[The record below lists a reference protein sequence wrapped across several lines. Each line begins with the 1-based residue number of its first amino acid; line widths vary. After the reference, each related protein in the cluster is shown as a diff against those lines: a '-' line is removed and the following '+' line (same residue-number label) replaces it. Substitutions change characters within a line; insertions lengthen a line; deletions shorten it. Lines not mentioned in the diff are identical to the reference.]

1 AVFSLCSS
9 PQSHHAPGPH
19 RSSNR
24 PLKTGFQSPDLHS
37 PPGRPSHSLRMDA
50 VESPNATSESGTL
63 SPAHFNH
70 SRKRKHSGSTDR
82 PTREYGLMRDTGKH
96 DTARFVGS
104 GSGIHFI
111 RGVYVRL
118 ARKSALRT
126 SQSTNNISDLV
137 PGEDDQ
143 LQRETSSR
151 DGDEKNLW
159 RSSEL
164 IPEPE
169 GDDFNPTFEQLVD
182 WSRSYFEAWHPT
194 LPFLSAPDV
203 LNLFEEVSAGGV
215 AALGHLERSIV
226 KSILSI
232 SLADSRQK
240 APFSQPVPSSLV
252 FRTVEEAMS
261 ASQFA
266 LYQPASIQA
275 TQAALAIQLFLVSML
290 RLNSASRLG
299 GLIVRMAF
307 HLGLHRC
314 PSRYPFFTKEEAHM
328 RRRVFWCIYC
338 TERFLCQALGLPLD
352 IRDDDVDVCY
362 PGEEKHGTLA
372 DAEDNRLQLLTY
384 LVKHARIRGLIL
396 ELRNKSI
403 HSRDDTAD
411 RSSYVQ
417 AELAKWSN
425 EIHDAVEDE
434 HTQDEATPQ
443 PPISAGHRIFL
454 LLLKYESMISLN
466 RPMMTSDPSSPAYS
480 AGLQNCIFAAKS
492 IFIALKRHHSQ
503 SKIPGDPTSACL
515 LEPLLQPSFT
525 WAVWISA
532 FILIYAGFE
541 RQLPLASAL
550 KHVESGKEILRHIAS
565 RDTSWPEYCLSAV
578 DELTAAVRELS
589 VPNNPL
595 RRHPS
600 TSNLAPNAH
609 LRTDLG
615 QQARPNSSSSRPRG
629 LRSDSTNT
637 HQPTGSSLRARFSPS
652 VAASSGRPDEPGLV
666 APDNTIWS
674 QNQSDGLSGPT
685 DDQSGRWP
693 TQASPTSGPSV
704 NAGWTASTPGAQS
717 GFQATAQQ
725 DSPNFDSQPFSLS
738 LGAATSFPAMGTS
751 ENAPGEGQESMVW
764 YDQLFANSFGAID
777 YPFLAAAQFD
787 PSVDPTWSY
796 LR

>member
-1 AVFSLCSS
+1 
-9 PQSHHAPGPH
+9 
-19 RSSNR
+19 
-24 PLKTGFQSPDLHS
+24 
-37 PPGRPSHSLRMDA
+37 MDA
-50 VESPNATSESGTL
+50 IESPNATSESGTL

-70 SRKRKHSGSTDR
+70 SRKRKYSGSTDR

-126 SQSTNNISDLV
+126 SQSNNINDLV

-151 DGDEKNLW
+151 DGDEQRLW
-159 RSSEL
+159 RIHEL
-164 IPEPE
+164 VPE
-169 GDDFNPTFEQLVD
+169 GNGEDANPSFEQLVD
-182 WSRSYFEAWHPT
+182 WSKSYFEAWHPT
-194 LPFLSAPDV
+194 MPFLSAPDV
-203 LNLFEEVSAGGV
+203 LSLFEEVSAAGI
-215 AALGHLERSIV
+215 AALGYLERSIV
-226 KSILSI
+226 KSIFSI
-232 SLADSRQK
+232 SLADSRQR
-240 APFSQPVPSSLV
+240 APFAEPLPSALV

-328 RRRVFWCIYC
+328 RRRVFWCIYS

-362 PGEEKHGTLA
+362 PGEERHGTPA
-372 DAEDNRLQLLTY
+372 EGEDNRLQLLTY
-384 LVKHARIRGLIL
+384 LAKHARIRGLIL

-411 RSSYVQ
+411 RASYVQ

-434 HTQDEATPQ
+434 HTHEDVGPQ
-443 PPISAGHRIFL
+443 SPISSGHRLFL

-492 IFIALKRHHSQ
+492 IFIALKKHHAQ
-503 SKIPGDPTSACL
+503 NKDPSDAASACL
-515 LEPLLQPSFT
+515 SEPILQPSFT

-532 FILIYAGFE
+532 FILIYAAFE

-550 KHVESGKEILRHIAS
+550 KHVESGKKILRHIAS
-565 RDTSWPEYCLSAV
+565 RDTSWPEYCLSAI

-589 VPNNPL
+589 VPTNPI
-595 RRHPS
+595 RKQ
-600 TSNLAPNAH
+600 TSAHNLAPNSH
-609 LRTDLG
+609 LRTDIG
-615 QQARPNSSSSRPRG
+615 QSARPGSSSSRHRV
-629 LRSDSTNT
+629 LRSDSTSA
-637 HQPTGSSLRARFSPS
+637 QPSSSHPRARFSPS
-652 VAASSGRPDEPGLV
+652 VAASSGRPDDQGIA
-666 APDNTIWS
+666 APDSSTIWP
-674 QNQSDGLSGPT
+674 QNQTDLLSAPE
-685 DDQSGRWP
+685 DQPVRWP
-693 TQASPTSGPSV
+693 AQASPGSGPSV
-704 NAGWTASTPGAQS
+704 NATWTASTPGGQS
-717 GFQATAQQ
+717 VFQATTQQ
-725 DSPNFDSQPFSLS
+725 DSPNFDNQPFPLS
-738 LGAATSFPAMGTS
+738 LAATSIPHMNTS
-751 ENAPGEGQESMVW
+751 ETGPGEGQESMVW

>member
-1 AVFSLCSS
+1 
-9 PQSHHAPGPH
+9 
-19 RSSNR
+19 
-24 PLKTGFQSPDLHS
+24 
-37 PPGRPSHSLRMDA
+37 MEA

-63 SPAHFNH
+63 SPARFNH

-126 SQSTNNISDLV
+126 SQSNNISDLV

-151 DGDEKNLW
+151 DGDEQNLW
-159 RSSEL
+159 RDHEL
-164 IPEPE
+164 IPELE
-169 GDDFNPTFEQLVD
+169 GDDPNPSFEQLVE
-182 WSRSYFEAWHPT
+182 WSKSYFEAWHPT
-194 LPFLSAPDV
+194 LPFLSAPEV
-203 LNLFEEVSAGGV
+203 LSLFEEVGASGIAS
-215 AALGHLERSIV
+215 LGHLERSIV

-232 SLADSRQK
+232 SLADSRQR
-240 APFSQPVPSSLV
+240 APFAQPVPSSLV
-252 FRTVEEAMS
+252 FCTVEDAMS

-275 TQAALAIQLFLVSML
+275 TQTALAIRLFLVSML

-362 PGEEKHGTLA
+362 PGEEKHGTLS
-372 DAEDNRLQLLTY
+372 DGEDNRLQLLNY

-396 ELRNKSI
+396 ELRNKAI

-411 RSSYVQ
+411 RASYVQ

-434 HTQDEATPQ
+434 PTQEENDPL
-443 PPISAGHRIFL
+443 PPISSGHRLFL

-466 RPMMTSDPSSPAYS
+466 RPMMTSDPLSPGYS

-492 IFIALKRHHSQ
+492 IFIALKRYHSQ
-503 SKIPGDPTSACL
+503 NMIPTDPASACL
-515 LEPLLQPSFT
+515 LEPMLQPSFT

-532 FILIYAGFE
+532 FILIYAAFE

-550 KHVESGKEILRHIAS
+550 KHVESGKDILRHIAS
-565 RDTSWPEYCLSAV
+565 RDTSWPEYCLSAI

-589 VPNNPL
+589 VPPNPL
-595 RRHPS
+595 RRHSS
-600 TSNLAPNAH
+600 TGNTAPNSH
-609 LRTDLG
+609 LRSEVG
-615 QQARPNSSSSRPRG
+615 QSARPRASHP
-629 LRSDSTNT
+629 
-637 HQPTGSSLRARFSPS
+637 RARFSPC
-652 VAASSGRPDEPGLV
+652 VAASTGRLDDQGLV
-666 APDNTIWS
+666 GPDSTI
-674 QNQSDGLSGPT
+674 
-685 DDQSGRWP
+685 WP
-693 TQASPTSGPSV
+693 TQNHSDGMTGPDDPSARWATQTSPTSGPSV
-704 NAGWTASTPGAQS
+704 NAGWTASTPGGQS

-725 DSPNFDSQPFSLS
+725 DSPSFDAQQFSIS
-738 LGAATSFPAMGTS
+738 LAATSFPSTSISATGT
-751 ENAPGEGQESMVW
+751 APGEGQESMVW

>member
-1 AVFSLCSS
+1 
-9 PQSHHAPGPH
+9 
-19 RSSNR
+19 
-24 PLKTGFQSPDLHS
+24 
-37 PPGRPSHSLRMDA
+37 MEA

-63 SPAHFNH
+63 SPARFNH

-126 SQSTNNISDLV
+126 SQSNNISDLV

-151 DGDEKNLW
+151 DGDEQNLW
-159 RSSEL
+159 RDHEL
-164 IPEPE
+164 VPDLE
-169 GDDFNPTFEQLVD
+169 GNGPSPSFEQLVE
-182 WSRSYFEAWHPT
+182 WSKSYFEAWHPT

-203 LNLFEEVSAGGV
+203 LSLFEEVGASGV
-215 AALGHLERSIV
+215 ASLGHLEQSIV

-232 SLADSRQK
+232 SLADSRQR
-240 APFSQPVPSSLV
+240 APFAQPVPSSLV
-252 FRTVEEAMS
+252 FRTVEDAMS

-275 TQAALAIQLFLVSML
+275 TQTALAIQLFLVSML

-362 PGEEKHGTLA
+362 PGEEKHGTLS
-372 DAEDNRLQLLTY
+372 DGEDNRLQLLTY
-384 LVKHARIRGLIL
+384 LIKHARIRGLIL

-411 RSSYVQ
+411 RASYVQ

-434 HTQDEATPQ
+434 PTQEENAPL
-443 PPISAGHRIFL
+443 PPISSGHRLFL
-454 LLLKYESMISLN
+454 LL
-466 RPMMTSDPSSPAYS
+466 
-480 AGLQNCIFAAKS
+480 
-492 IFIALKRHHSQ
+492 
-503 SKIPGDPTSACL
+503 
-515 LEPLLQPSFT
+515 
-525 WAVWISA
+525 
-532 FILIYAGFE
+532 
-541 RQLPLASAL
+541 L
-550 KHVESGKEILRHIAS
+550 KHVESGKDILRHIAS
-565 RDTSWPEYCLSAV
+565 RDTSWPEYCLSAI

-589 VPNNPL
+589 APPNPL

-600 TSNLAPNAH
+600 TGNTALNNH
-609 LRTDLG
+609 LRPDIG
-615 QQARPNSSSSRPRG
+615 QPARPRASHS
-629 LRSDSTNT
+629 
-637 HQPTGSSLRARFSPS
+637 RARFSPS
-652 VAASSGRPDEPGLV
+652 VAASTGRPDDQGLV
-666 APDNTIWS
+666 GSDSTIWPP
-674 QNQSDGLSGPT
+674 QNQSDGIPGP
-685 DDQSGRWP
+685 DDPSARWP
-693 TQASPTSGPSV
+693 TQTPPTSGPSV
-704 NAGWTASTPGAQS
+704 NAGWTASTPGGQS
-717 GFQATAQQ
+717 GFHAAAQQ
-725 DSPNFDSQPFSLS
+725 DSPSFDAQPFSIS
-738 LGAATSFPAMGTS
+738 LAAASFPSTS
-751 ENAPGEGQESMVW
+751 INATETAPGEGQESMVW

>member
-1 AVFSLCSS
+1 
-9 PQSHHAPGPH
+9 
-19 RSSNR
+19 
-24 PLKTGFQSPDLHS
+24 
-37 PPGRPSHSLRMDA
+37 MEA

-63 SPAHFNH
+63 SPAHFNQ
-70 SRKRKHSGSTDR
+70 SRKRKLSGSTDR

-126 SQSTNNISDLV
+126 TTTSSNSQSSNINDLV

-151 DGDEKNLW
+151 DGDEQNLW
-159 RSSEL
+159 HDHEL
-164 IPEPE
+164 IPDTERQ
-169 GDDFNPTFEQLVD
+169 DVNPSFEQLVE

-203 LNLFEEVSAGGV
+203 LGLFEEVSAAGV
-215 AALGHLERSIV
+215 ASLGHLERSIV

-232 SLADSRQK
+232 SLADSRQR
-240 APFSQPVPSSLV
+240 AAFAQPLPASLV

-266 LYQPASIQA
+266 LYQPASVQA

-362 PGEEKHGTLA
+362 PGEERHGGLPGGGA
-372 DAEDNRLQLLTY
+372 GAGGEEDNRLQLLTY
-384 LVKHARIRGLIL
+384 LAKHARIRGLIL

-411 RSSYVQ
+411 RASYVQ

-434 HTQDEATPQ
+434 QVQEENAPQ
-443 PPISAGHRIFL
+443 PPISPGHRVFL

-492 IFIALKRHHSQ
+492 IFISLKRYHSQ
-503 SKIPGDPTSACL
+503 NRIPAEPTSARL
-515 LEPLLQPSFT
+515 LEPMLQPAFT

-532 FILIYAGFE
+532 FILIYAAFE

-565 RDTSWPEYCLSAV
+565 RDTSWPEYCLSAI

-589 VPNNPL
+589 APPGSL
-595 RRHPS
+595 RRQPS
-600 TSNLAPNAH
+600 TSNPAAPPNH
-609 LRTDLG
+609 LRPDMG
-615 QQARPNSSSSRPRG
+615 QPARPSSSSNRPKPSHPR
-629 LRSDSTNT
+629 T
-637 HQPTGSSLRARFSPS
+637 RFSPS
-652 VAASSGRPDEPGLV
+652 VAASTGRPDDQGLG
-666 APDNTIWS
+666 APPDGTTMWPPP
-674 QNQSDGLSGPT
+674 QNQADGFSGP
-685 DDQSGRWP
+685 DDQSSGRWP
-693 TQASPTSGPSV
+693 TQASPASGTSAPA
-704 NAGWTASTPGAQS
+704 AGWTAGTPGAQP
-717 GFQATAQQ
+717 GFQAAAQQ
-725 DSPNFDSQPFSLS
+725 DSPGFDAAQPFSIS
-738 LGAATSFPAMGTS
+738 LAATSFPSTGVNAT
-751 ENAPGEGQESMVW
+751 EAAPGEGQESMVW

>member
-1 AVFSLCSS
+1 
-9 PQSHHAPGPH
+9 
-19 RSSNR
+19 
-24 PLKTGFQSPDLHS
+24 
-37 PPGRPSHSLRMDA
+37 MDA

-126 SQSTNNISDLV
+126 SSSSQANNINDLV

-143 LQRETSSR
+143 LQRESSSR
-151 DGDEKNLW
+151 DGDDLSLW
-159 RSSEL
+159 RPHELASEN
-164 IPEPE
+164 E
-169 GDDFNPTFEQLVD
+169 GDDANPSFEQLVE
-182 WSRSYFEAWHPT
+182 WSKSYFEAWHPT

-203 LNLFEEVSAGGV
+203 LGLFEE
-215 AALGHLERSIV
+215 
-226 KSILSI
+226 
-232 SLADSRQK
+232 
-240 APFSQPVPSSLV
+240 
-252 FRTVEEAMS
+252 
-261 ASQFA
+261 
-266 LYQPASIQA
+266 A

-338 TERFLCQALGLPLD
+338 NERFLCQALGLPLD

-362 PGEEKHGTLA
+362 PGEERHGTPL
-372 DAEDNRLQLLTY
+372 DGEDNRLQLLTY

-403 HSRDDTAD
+403 HTRDDTAD
-411 RSSYVQ
+411 RASYVQ

-434 HTQDEATPQ
+434 PHPGEAPDENTPQ
-443 PPISAGHRIFL
+443 PPISSSHRVFL

-492 IFIALKRHHSQ
+492 IFIALKRYLTQHKMSD
-503 SKIPGDPTSACL
+503 DPTSACL
-515 LEPLLQPSFT
+515 SEPMLQPSFT

-532 FILIYAGFE
+532 FILIYAAFE
-541 RQLPLASAL
+541 RQLPLSSAL
-550 KHVESGKEILRHIAS
+550 KHVESGKDILRHIAS
-565 RDTSWPEYCLSAV
+565 RDTSWPEYCLSAI

-589 VPNNPL
+589 APHNPL
-595 RRHPS
+595 RRQTSGQQHHPPNHQPRS
-600 TSNLAPNAH
+600 SEPTHTTRPGSSPSRSRHPRSQSVSGQPGTSNL
-609 LRTDLG
+609 RT
-615 QQARPNSSSSRPRG
+615 
-629 LRSDSTNT
+629 
-637 HQPTGSSLRARFSPS
+637 RFSPS
-652 VAASSGRPDEPGLV
+652 VAASSGRPD
-666 APDNTIWS
+666 DTIPAAADTMSWT
-674 QNQSDGLSGPT
+674 QTQSDGLE
-685 DDQSGRWP
+685 DASGRWP
-693 TQASPTSGPSV
+693 TQASPASGPPLAAWS
-704 NAGWTASTPGAQS
+704 ASPGAQS
-717 GFQATAQQ
+717 FQATAPQ
-725 DSPNFDSQPFSLS
+725 DSPNFDSQPFSLA
-738 LGAATSFPAMGTS
+738 LAATSFPAVNNAETG
-751 ENAPGEGQESMVW
+751 APGEGQESMKL
-764 YDQLFANSFGAID
+764 QG
-777 YPFLAAAQFD
+777 
-787 PSVDPTWSY
+787 
-796 LR
+796 

>member
-1 AVFSLCSS
+1 
-9 PQSHHAPGPH
+9 
-19 RSSNR
+19 
-24 PLKTGFQSPDLHS
+24 
-37 PPGRPSHSLRMDA
+37 MDA

-63 SPAHFNH
+63 SPAHFGH

-118 ARKSALRT
+118 ARKSALR
-126 SQSTNNISDLV
+126 SQSSTNINDLV

-151 DGDEKNLW
+151 DGDDLSLW
-159 RSSEL
+159 KPHEL
-164 IPEPE
+164 APE
-169 GDDFNPTFEQLVD
+169 GDGSGDDVHPSFEQLVE
-182 WSRSYFEAWHPT
+182 WSKSYFEAWHPT

-203 LNLFEEVSAGGV
+203 LTLFEQVSAAGI
-215 AALGHLERSIV
+215 ATLRHLERSIV
-226 KSILSI
+226 QSILSI
-232 SLADSRQK
+232 SLADSRQR
-240 APFSQPVPSSLV
+240 APFTHPVPASLV

-266 LYQPASIQA
+266 LYQPASVQA
-275 TQAALAIQLFLVSML
+275 TQAALAIQLFLTSML

-314 PSRYPFFTKEEAHM
+314 PSRYPFFTKDEAHM
-328 RRRVFWCIYC
+328 RRRVFWCIYS

-362 PGEEKHGTLA
+362 PGEERHGTA
-372 DAEDNRLQLLTY
+372 IDGDDGRLQLLTY

-403 HSRDDTAD
+403 TARDDTAD
-411 RSSYVQ
+411 RASYVQ

-434 HTQDEATPQ
+434 HPTADGDDAAPQ

-492 IFIALKRHHSQ
+492 IFMALRRFITQ
-503 SKIPGDPTSACL
+503 NKIPSDASSARL
-515 LEPLLQPSFT
+515 RDALLQPSFT

-532 FILIYAGFE
+532 FILIYAAFE
-541 RQLPLASAL
+541 RQLPLSSAL
-550 KHVESGKEILRHIAS
+550 RHVESGKDVLRHIAS

-589 VPNNPL
+589 GPHNPL
-595 RRHPS
+595 LRRRTSAPVPTSSVQPRSGDHGSLPRSGSSPNRSRNMPS
-600 TSNLAPNAH
+600 DSASTH
-609 LRTDLG
+609 LRT
-615 QQARPNSSSSRPRG
+615 
-629 LRSDSTNT
+629 T
-637 HQPTGSSLRARFSPS
+637 FSPS
-652 VAASSGRPDEPGLV
+652 VAASSGRPDEHVHPPADG
-666 APDNTIWS
+666 APWTHNHRCENFPPPEE
-674 QNQSDGLSGPT
+674 QA
-685 DDQSGRWP
+685 GRWP
-693 TQASPTSGPSV
+693 AQASPTP
-704 NAGWTASTPGAQS
+704 A
-717 GFQATAQQ
+717 
-725 DSPNFDSQPFSLS
+725 S
-738 LGAATSFPAMGTS
+738 LGAAWSAGTPGPQPGFQAAAQNNSPNFENPPFPVAMGQTPFAGVGGA
-751 ENAPGEGQESMVW
+751 EGATGVPGEGQESMVW

>member
-1 AVFSLCSS
+1 
-9 PQSHHAPGPH
+9 
-19 RSSNR
+19 
-24 PLKTGFQSPDLHS
+24 
-37 PPGRPSHSLRMDA
+37 MDA
-50 VESPNATSESGTL
+50 IDSPNATSESGTL

-104 GSGIHFI
+104 GSGIHFV

-126 SQSTNNISDLV
+126 NTQASAGTNINDLV

-143 LQRETSSR
+143 LQRDTSSR
-151 DGDEKNLW
+151 DGDDLSLW
-159 RSSEL
+159 KVHEL
-164 IPEPE
+164 APDDDLEHDGDGE
-169 GDDFNPTFEQLVD
+169 GGRPSFEQLVD

-194 LPFLSAPDV
+194 MPFLNAPDV
-203 LNLFEEVSAGGV
+203 LGLFEEVGASGIAS
-215 AALGHLERSIV
+215 LGHLERSIV
-226 KSILSI
+226 KAILSI
-232 SLADSRQK
+232 SLADSRQR
-240 APFSQPVPSSLV
+240 ASFDCPIPGALV

-266 LYQPASIQA
+266 LCQPASVQA

-314 PSRYPFFTKEEAHM
+314 PSRYPFFTPEEARM
-328 RRRVFWCIYC
+328 RRRVFWCVYC

-362 PGEEKHGTLA
+362 PGDERHGAPA
-372 DAEDNRLQLLTY
+372 DADDSRLQLLTY
-384 LVKHARIRGLIL
+384 LAKHARIRGLVL

-403 HSRDDTAD
+403 HARDDTAD
-411 RSSYVQ
+411 RASYVQ

-425 EIHDAVEDE
+425 EIHDAVEDDP
-434 HTQDEATPQ
+434 HASPHVPDDDAGLPQ
-443 PPISAGHRIFL
+443 PPPISSGHRAFL

-466 RPMMTSDPSSPAYS
+466 RPMMTSNPSSPAYS

-492 IFIALKRHHSQ
+492 IFIALKRHLAQ
-503 SKIPGDPTSACL
+503 NKIPGDPASPRL
-515 LEPLLQPSFT
+515 LEPMLQPSFT

-532 FILIYAGFE
+532 FILTYAAFE
-541 RQLPLASAL
+541 RQLPLSSAL
-550 KHVESGKEILRHIAS
+550 KHVESGKDILRHIAS

-589 VPNNPL
+589 TPQNPT
-595 RRHPS
+595 RQQ
-600 TSNLAPNAH
+600 TSAPNVHPRSSGAGPSNRPENSPNRTTH
-609 LRTDLG
+609 LRSG
-615 QQARPNSSSSRPRG
+615 SAAAPSS
-629 LRSDSTNT
+629 N
-637 HQPTGSSLRARFSPS
+637 LRARFSPS
-652 VAASSGRPDEPGLV
+652 VAASSGRPDDQVPATADGMSWTQTQSESVPP
-666 APDNTIWS
+666 PDDAARWASQVSPASGTALNNAAWS
-674 QNQSDGLSGPT
+674 
-685 DDQSGRWP
+685 
-693 TQASPTSGPSV
+693 
-704 NAGWTASTPGAQS
+704 AGTPGGAQP
-717 GFQATAQQ
+717 GFQPIAQQQQ
-725 DSPNFDSQPFSLS
+725 DSPGFEAQQPFSLG
-738 LGAATSFPAMGTS
+738 LGATSFPSAASGAET
-751 ENAPGEGQESMVW
+751 APGEGQESMVW

-787 PSVDPTWSY
+787 PSVDPTWAY

>member
-1 AVFSLCSS
+1 
-9 PQSHHAPGPH
+9 
-19 RSSNR
+19 
-24 PLKTGFQSPDLHS
+24 
-37 PPGRPSHSLRMDA
+37 MDA

-126 SQSTNNISDLV
+126 SQSTNNINDLV

-151 DGDEKNLW
+151 DGDDLSLW
-159 RSSEL
+159 RIHEL
-164 IPEPE
+164 APEVD
-169 GDDFNPTFEQLVD
+169 GDNVNTSFEQLVE
-182 WSRSYFEAWHPT
+182 WSKSYFEAWHPT

-203 LNLFEEVSAGGV
+203 LVLFEEVSASGISS
-215 AALGHLERSIV
+215 LGNLERSIV

-232 SLADSRQK
+232 SLADSRQR
-240 APFSQPVPSSLV
+240 APFGQPIHGSLV

-266 LYQPASIQA
+266 LYQPASVQA

-299 GLIVRMAF
+299 GLVVRMAF

-328 RRRVFWCIYC
+328 RRRVFWCIYS

-362 PGEEKHGTLA
+362 PGEERHGA
-372 DAEDNRLQLLTY
+372 PVDGEDNRLQLLTY

-411 RSSYVQ
+411 RASYVQ

-434 HTQDEATPQ
+434 PHMADAPDDNTPQ
-443 PPISAGHRIFL
+443 TPISSGHRTFL

-492 IFIALKRHHSQ
+492 IFIVLKRYLVQH
-503 SKIPGDPTSACL
+503 KMTNDPANVCL
-515 LEPLLQPSFT
+515 SEPLLQPSFT

-532 FILIYAGFE
+532 FILIYAAFE
-541 RQLPLASAL
+541 RQLPLSSAL
-550 KHVESGKEILRHIAS
+550 KHVESGKLILRHIAA
-565 RDTSWPEYCLSAV
+565 RDTSWPEYCLSAI

-589 VPNNPL
+589 TPHNPL
-595 RRHPS
+595 RRQAGGHHHSANTQPR
-600 TSNLAPNAH
+600 SNDTMQSH
-609 LRTDLG
+609 
-615 QQARPNSSSSRPRG
+615 RPGSSSSRSRG
-629 LRSDSTNT
+629 LRSQSISVPPNASHPRT
-637 HQPTGSSLRARFSPS
+637 RFSPS
-652 VAASSGRPDEPGLV
+652 IATSSGRPDDQIPAATEGMPW
-666 APDNTIWS
+666 P
-674 QNQSDGLSGPT
+674 QNQSDGLSIP
-685 DDQSGRWP
+685 DDHSTNRWP
-693 TQASPTSGPSV
+693 AQASPPSGTSL
-704 NAGWTASTPGAQS
+704 NATWSATTPGAQS
-717 GFQATAQQ
+717 TFPGTIQQ
-725 DSPNFDSQPFSLS
+725 DSPTLDNPSFSLN
-738 LGAATSFPAMGTS
+738 LGATPFPSVNNAET
-751 ENAPGEGQESMVW
+751 APGEGQESMVW

>member
-1 AVFSLCSS
+1 
-9 PQSHHAPGPH
+9 
-19 RSSNR
+19 
-24 PLKTGFQSPDLHS
+24 
-37 PPGRPSHSLRMDA
+37 MDA
-50 VESPNATSESGTL
+50 VESPNATPESGTL
-63 SPAHFNH
+63 SPAHFSH

-82 PTREYGLMRDTGKH
+82 PTREYGLMRDTGRH

-126 SQSTNNISDLV
+126 SQSSGINDLV

-143 LQRETSSR
+143 LRTETSSR
-151 DGDEKNLW
+151 DGDEQNLW
-159 RSSEL
+159 RGHEL
-164 IPEPE
+164 LQDADGAGADPP
-169 GDDFNPTFEQLVD
+169 PFEQLVE
-182 WSRSYFEAWHPT
+182 WSKSYFEAWHPT

-203 LNLFEEVSAGGV
+203 LGLFEKVSDAGV
-215 AALGHLERSIV
+215 ASLGHLERSIV

-232 SLADSRQK
+232 SLADSRQR
-240 APFSQPVPSSLV
+240 APFARPVPSSLV

-275 TQAALAIQLFLVSML
+275 TQTALAIQLFLVSML

-299 GLIVRMAF
+299 GLIVRMLY

-362 PGEEKHGTLA
+362 PAEERHGAAPLPDGE
-372 DAEDNRLQLLTY
+372 DDRLQLLTY
-384 LVKHARIRGLIL
+384 LAKHARIRGLIL

-411 RSSYVQ
+411 RASHVQ

-434 HTQDEATPQ
+434 HTYEESAPTT
-443 PPISAGHRIFL
+443 PPISPAHRLFL
-454 LLLKYESMISLN
+454 LVLKYESMISLN

-492 IFIALKRHHSQ
+492 IFIALKRHQ
-503 SKIPGDPTSACL
+503 SRNEIPTDPASACL
-515 LEPLLQPSFT
+515 LEPMLQPSFT

-532 FILIYAGFE
+532 FILIYAAFE

-550 KHVESGKEILRHIAS
+550 KY
-565 RDTSWPEYCLSAV
+565 TSPFPPPPFFPPQQW
-578 DELTAAVRELS
+578 VRQ
-589 VPNNPL
+589 
-595 RRHPS
+595 
-600 TSNLAPNAH
+600 
-609 LRTDLG
+609 G
-615 QQARPNSSSSRPRG
+615 
-629 LRSDSTNT
+629 
-637 HQPTGSSLRARFSPS
+637 
-652 VAASSGRPDEPGLV
+652 
-666 APDNTIWS
+666 
-674 QNQSDGLSGPT
+674 
-685 DDQSGRWP
+685 
-693 TQASPTSGPSV
+693 
-704 NAGWTASTPGAQS
+704 
-717 GFQATAQQ
+717 
-725 DSPNFDSQPFSLS
+725 
-738 LGAATSFPAMGTS
+738 
-751 ENAPGEGQESMVW
+751 
-764 YDQLFANSFGAID
+764 
-777 YPFLAAAQFD
+777 
-787 PSVDPTWSY
+787 
-796 LR
+796 

>member
-1 AVFSLCSS
+1 
-9 PQSHHAPGPH
+9 
-19 RSSNR
+19 
-24 PLKTGFQSPDLHS
+24 
-37 PPGRPSHSLRMDA
+37 MDA

-126 SQSTNNISDLV
+126 SSSSQANNINDLV

-143 LQRETSSR
+143 LQRESSSR
-151 DGDEKNLW
+151 DGDDLSLW
-159 RSSEL
+159 RPHEL
-164 IPEPE
+164 APE
-169 GDDFNPTFEQLVD
+169 GEGNDANPSFEQLVE
-182 WSRSYFEAWHPT
+182 WSKSYFEAWHPT

-203 LNLFEEVSAGGV
+203 LGLFEEVSANGI

-232 SLADSRQK
+232 SLADSRQR
-240 APFSQPVPSSLV
+240 APFARPVPSSLV

-266 LYQPASIQA
+266 LYKPASIQA

-338 TERFLCQALGLPLD
+338 NERFLCQALGLPLD

-362 PGEEKHGTLA
+362 PGEERHGTPL
-372 DAEDNRLQLLTY
+372 DGEDNRLQLLTY

-403 HSRDDTAD
+403 HTRDDTAD
-411 RSSYVQ
+411 RASYVQ

-434 HTQDEATPQ
+434 PHPGESADENTPQ
-443 PPISAGHRIFL
+443 PPISSSHRVFL

-492 IFIALKRHHSQ
+492 IFIALKRYLTQHKMSD
-503 SKIPGDPTSACL
+503 DPTSACL
-515 LEPLLQPSFT
+515 SEPMLQPSFT

-532 FILIYAGFE
+532 FILIYAAFE
-541 RQLPLASAL
+541 RQLPLSSAL
-550 KHVESGKEILRHIAS
+550 KHVESGKDILRHIAS
-565 RDTSWPEYCLSAV
+565 RDTSWPEYCLSAI
-578 DELTAAVRELS
+578 DELTAAS
-589 VPNNPL
+589 VSGQPG
-595 RRHPS
+595 
-600 TSNLAPNAH
+600 TSNL
-609 LRTDLG
+609 RT
-615 QQARPNSSSSRPRG
+615 
-629 LRSDSTNT
+629 
-637 HQPTGSSLRARFSPS
+637 RFSPS
-652 VAASSGRPDEPGLV
+652 VAASSGRPD
-666 APDNTIWS
+666 DTIPAAADTMTWT
-674 QNQSDGLSGPT
+674 QTQSDGLE
-685 DDQSGRWP
+685 DASGRWP
-693 TQASPTSGPSV
+693 TQASPASGPPLAAWS
-704 NAGWTASTPGAQS
+704 ASPGAQS
-717 GFQATAQQ
+717 FQATAPQ
-725 DSPNFDSQPFSLS
+725 DSPNFDSQPFSLA
-738 LGAATSFPAMGTS
+738 LAATSFPAVNNAETG
-751 ENAPGEGQESMVW
+751 APGEGQESMVW

>member
-1 AVFSLCSS
+1 
-9 PQSHHAPGPH
+9 
-19 RSSNR
+19 
-24 PLKTGFQSPDLHS
+24 
-37 PPGRPSHSLRMDA
+37 MDA

-126 SQSTNNISDLV
+126 SQSENNINDLV

-151 DGDEKNLW
+151 DGDEQNLW
-159 RSSEL
+159 RSDELTPESEA
-164 IPEPE
+164 
-169 GDDFNPTFEQLVD
+169 DDAKPSFEQLVD

-203 LNLFEEVSAGGV
+203 LALFEEVSSVGI
-215 AALGHLERSIV
+215 AALGRLERSIV

-232 SLADSRQK
+232 SLADSRQR
-240 APFSQPVPSSLV
+240 APFPHPIPSSLV

-352 IRDDDVDVCY
+352 IRDDDVDVCN
-362 PGEEKHGTLA
+362 PGEERHGTLA
-372 DAEDNRLQLLTY
+372 DGEDNRLLLLTY

-403 HSRDDTAD
+403 TSRDDTAD
-411 RSSYVQ
+411 RASYVQ

-434 HTQDEATPQ
+434 HAHDENSSQ
-443 PPISAGHRIFL
+443 PPMSSGHRLFL

-466 RPMMTSDPSSPAYS
+466 RPMMTSDPSGPAYS

-492 IFIALKRHHSQ
+492 IFIALKRHQ
-503 SKIPGDPTSACL
+503 NQNKIPNDTASARL
-515 LEPLLQPSFT
+515 LEPMLQPAFI

-532 FILIYAGFE
+532 FILIYAAFE
-541 RQLPLASAL
+541 RQLPLTSAL
-550 KHVESGKEILRHIAS
+550 KHVESGKDILQHIAS
-565 RDTSWPEYCLSAV
+565 RDTSWPEYCLSAI

-589 VPNNPL
+589 TPNNQP
-595 RRHPS
+595 RRQPS
-600 TSNLAPNAH
+600 NHNP
-609 LRTDLG
+609 
-615 QQARPNSSSSRPRG
+615 SSSSQRLRPE
-629 LRSDSTNT
+629 NA
-637 HQPTGSSLRARFSPS
+637 PSLRPTSSPSRNRPSRSGSTSIHPSATQPRTRFSPS
-652 VAASSGRPDEPGLV
+652 VAASTGRPDEQGPIPPAGSM
-666 APDNTIWS
+666 WQ
-674 QNQSDGLSGPT
+674 QNPSDGISGYEE
-685 DDQSGRWP
+685 QAARWP
-693 TQASPTSGPSV
+693 TQASPASGPSV
-704 NAGWTASTPGAQS
+704 NAPWTPGGQS
-717 GFQATAQQ
+717 GFPQTDQQ
-725 DSPNFDSQPFSLS
+725 DSPNFDHQPFSLA
-738 LGAATSFPAMGTS
+738 LAATSFPSVGTS
-751 ENAPGEGQESMVW
+751 DNAPGEGQESMVW

>member
-1 AVFSLCSS
+1 
-9 PQSHHAPGPH
+9 
-19 RSSNR
+19 
-24 PLKTGFQSPDLHS
+24 
-37 PPGRPSHSLRMDA
+37 MDA

-126 SQSTNNISDLV
+126 SSSSQANNINDLV

-143 LQRETSSR
+143 LQRESSSR
-151 DGDEKNLW
+151 DGDDLSLW
-159 RSSEL
+159 RPHEL
-164 IPEPE
+164 APEGE
-169 GDDFNPTFEQLVD
+169 GDDANPSFEQLVE
-182 WSRSYFEAWHPT
+182 WSKSYFEAWHPT

-203 LNLFEEVSAGGV
+203 LGLFEEVSANGI
-215 AALGHLERSIV
+215 AALGHLERSTV

-232 SLADSRQK
+232 SLADSRQR
-240 APFSQPVPSSLV
+240 APFARPVPSSLV

-338 TERFLCQALGLPLD
+338 NERFLCQALGLPLD

-362 PGEEKHGTLA
+362 PGEERHGTPL
-372 DAEDNRLQLLTY
+372 DGEDNRLQLLTY

-403 HSRDDTAD
+403 HTRDDTAD
-411 RSSYVQ
+411 RASYVQ

-434 HTQDEATPQ
+434 PHPGEAPDENTPQ
-443 PPISAGHRIFL
+443 PPISSSHRVFL

-492 IFIALKRHHSQ
+492 IFIALKRYLTQHKMSD
-503 SKIPGDPTSACL
+503 DPTSACL
-515 LEPLLQPSFT
+515 SEPMLQPSFT

-532 FILIYAGFE
+532 FILIYAAFE
-541 RQLPLASAL
+541 RQLPLSSAL
-550 KHVESGKEILRHIAS
+550 KHVESGKDILRHIAS
-565 RDTSWPEYCLSAV
+565 RDTSWPEYCLSAI

-589 VPNNPL
+589 APHNPL
-595 RRHPS
+595 RRQTSGQQHHPPNHQPRS
-600 TSNLAPNAH
+600 SEPTHATRPGSSPSRSRHPRSQSVSGQPGTSNL
-609 LRTDLG
+609 RT
-615 QQARPNSSSSRPRG
+615 
-629 LRSDSTNT
+629 
-637 HQPTGSSLRARFSPS
+637 RFSPS
-652 VAASSGRPDEPGLV
+652 VAASSGRPD
-666 APDNTIWS
+666 DTIPAAADTMSWT
-674 QNQSDGLSGPT
+674 QTQSDGLE
-685 DDQSGRWP
+685 DASGRWP
-693 TQASPTSGPSV
+693 TQASPASGPPLAAWS
-704 NAGWTASTPGAQS
+704 ASPGAQS
-717 GFQATAQQ
+717 FQATAPQ
-725 DSPNFDSQPFSLS
+725 DSPNFDSQPFSLA
-738 LGAATSFPAMGTS
+738 LAATSFPAVNNAETG
-751 ENAPGEGQESMVW
+751 APGEGQESMVW

>member
-1 AVFSLCSS
+1 
-9 PQSHHAPGPH
+9 
-19 RSSNR
+19 
-24 PLKTGFQSPDLHS
+24 
-37 PPGRPSHSLRMDA
+37 MDA

-126 SQSTNNISDLV
+126 SQSNNINDLV

-151 DGDEKNLW
+151 DGDDLSLW
-159 RSSEL
+159 RPHEL
-164 IPEPE
+164 APETE
-169 GDDFNPTFEQLVD
+169 GDNGNPSFEQLVE
-182 WSRSYFEAWHPT
+182 WSKSYFEAWHPT

-203 LNLFEEVSAGGV
+203 LGFFEEVSSTGIT
-215 AALGHLERSIV
+215 ALGRLERSIV

-240 APFSQPVPSSLV
+240 APFSQPVPDSLV

-328 RRRVFWCIYC
+328 RRRVFWCIYS

-362 PGEEKHGTLA
+362 PGEEKHGPSSDA
-372 DAEDNRLQLLTY
+372 DDNRLQLLTY

-403 HSRDDTAD
+403 HVRDDTAET
-411 RSSYVQ
+411 SSYVQ

-434 HTQDEATPQ
+434 PSMVDAPEENTTQP

-466 RPMMTSDPSSPAYS
+466 RPMMTSDPASPAYS

-492 IFIALKRHHSQ
+492 IFIALKRYLNQHKMS
-503 SKIPGDPTSACL
+503 GDPTSACL
-515 LEPLLQPSFT
+515 SEPMLQPSFT

-532 FILIYAGFE
+532 FILIYAAFE
-541 RQLPLASAL
+541 RQLPLSSAL
-550 KHVESGKEILRHIAS
+550 KHVESGKDILRHIAS
-565 RDTSWPEYCLSAV
+565 RDTSWPEYCLSAI

-589 VPNNPL
+589 VPPNLL
-595 RRHPS
+595 RRQPS
-600 TSNLAPNAH
+600 SQQHST
-609 LRTDLG
+609 LRQT
-615 QQARPNSSSSRPRG
+615 RPNDVANGNRPGSSPNRSRV
-629 LRSDSTNT
+629 LRSNAQAGTS
-637 HQPTGSSLRARFSPS
+637 QPRTRFSPS
-652 VAASSGRPDEPGLV
+652 VAASTGRYDEQV
-666 APDNTIWS
+666 SAAADNVPWT
-674 QNQSDGLSGPT
+674 QPASDGLSATEDPMN
-685 DDQSGRWP
+685 RWP
-693 TQASPTSGPSV
+693 TNTSPASGPSM
-704 NAGWTASTPGAQS
+704 NATWSTSTPDAQS
-717 GFQATAQQ
+717 FQATATQ
-725 DSPNFDSQPFSLS
+725 DSPSFDNQHFCIPL
-738 LGAATSFPAMGTS
+738 AAASFPSANNS
-751 ENAPGEGQESMVW
+751 ETAPGEGQESMVW

-787 PSVDPTWSY
+787 PSVDPTWAY

>member
-1 AVFSLCSS
+1 
-9 PQSHHAPGPH
+9 
-19 RSSNR
+19 
-24 PLKTGFQSPDLHS
+24 
-37 PPGRPSHSLRMDA
+37 MDA
-50 VESPNATSESGTL
+50 VESPNTTSESGTL
-63 SPAHFNH
+63 SPAHFIH
-70 SRKRKHSGSTDR
+70 SRKRKYSGSTDR
-82 PTREYGLMRDTGKH
+82 PTREYGLMRDTGQH

-126 SQSTNNISDLV
+126 SQSNNINDLV

-143 LQRETSSR
+143 LHQETSSR
-151 DGDEKNLW
+151 DGHEQNLW

-164 IPEPE
+164 ISEPE
-169 GDDFNPTFEQLVD
+169 GNELNTSFEHLVD
-182 WSRSYFEAWHPT
+182 WSKSYFEEWHPT
-194 LPFLSAPDV
+194 LPFLRALDV
-203 LNLFEEVSAGGV
+203 LKLFEKVTAGGV
-215 AALGHLERSIV
+215 AALSHLERSIV

-240 APFSQPVPSSLV
+240 APFAQPVPASLV

-266 LYQPASIQA
+266 LYQPASIQT

-314 PSRYPFFTKEEAHM
+314 PLRYPFFTKEEAHL

-362 PGEEKHGTLA
+362 PGEEKHGTLTHP
-372 DAEDNRLQLLTY
+372 DDDRLQLLTY

-411 RSSYVQ
+411 RASYVQ
-417 AELAKWSN
+417 VELAKWSN

-434 HTQDEATPQ
+434 HTHDETAPQ
-443 PPISAGHRIFL
+443 PPMSARHRIFL

-466 RPMMTSDPSSPAYS
+466 RPMLTSDPSSPAYS
-480 AGLQNCIFAAKS
+480 TGLQNCIFAAKS

-503 SKIPGDPTSACL
+503 NKIPEDPTSACW

-541 RQLPLASAL
+541 RQLPLSSAL
-550 KHVESGKEILRHIAS
+550 KHVESGKDILRHIAS

-589 VPNNPL
+589 VPNNL
-595 RRHPS
+595 LQRQPS
-600 TSNLAPNAH
+600 TSNLAPNSH
-609 LRTDLG
+609 FRTDLG
-615 QQARPNSSSSRPRG
+615 QTARPSSSSNIPRG

-637 HQPTGSSLRARFSPS
+637 QPTGSSLRARFSPS
-652 VAASSGRPDEPGLV
+652 VAASSGRPDDQGLV
-666 APDNTIWS
+666 TPDNTIWS
-674 QNQSDGLSGPT
+674 QNRGDGLSGPE
-685 DDQSGRWP
+685 DHSGRWP
-693 TQASPTSGPSV
+693 TQASPASGPSV
-704 NAGWTASTPGAQS
+704 NAAWAASTPGTQS
-717 GFQATAQQ
+717 GFQAATQQ
-725 DSPNFDSQPFSLS
+725 ESPNFDSQHSYLHLS
-738 LGAATSFPAMGTS
+738 ITSFPAMDTS
-751 ENAPGEGQESMVW
+751 ENAPGEGQEFMVW

-777 YPFLAAAQFD
+777 NPFLSAAQFD

>member
-1 AVFSLCSS
+1 
-9 PQSHHAPGPH
+9 
-19 RSSNR
+19 
-24 PLKTGFQSPDLHS
+24 
-37 PPGRPSHSLRMDA
+37 MDA

-70 SRKRKHSGSTDR
+70 SRKRKHSGSTDH

-126 SQSTNNISDLV
+126 SSSSQANNINDLV

-143 LQRETSSR
+143 LQRESSSR
-151 DGDEKNLW
+151 DGDDLSLW
-159 RSSEL
+159 RPHEL
-164 IPEPE
+164 APEGE
-169 GDDFNPTFEQLVD
+169 GDDANPSFEQLVE
-182 WSRSYFEAWHPT
+182 WSKSYFEAWHPT

-203 LNLFEEVSAGGV
+203 LGLFEEVSANGI

-232 SLADSRQK
+232 SLADSRQR
-240 APFSQPVPSSLV
+240 APFARPVPSSLV

-338 TERFLCQALGLPLD
+338 NERFLCQALGLPLD

-362 PGEEKHGTLA
+362 PGEERHGTPL
-372 DAEDNRLQLLTY
+372 DGEDNRLQLLTY

-403 HSRDDTAD
+403 HTRDDTAD
-411 RSSYVQ
+411 RASYVQ

-434 HTQDEATPQ
+434 PHPGEAADENTSQ
-443 PPISAGHRIFL
+443 PPLSSSHRVFL

-492 IFIALKRHHSQ
+492 IFIALKRYLTQHKMSD
-503 SKIPGDPTSACL
+503 DPRSACL
-515 LEPLLQPSFT
+515 SEPMLQPSFT

-532 FILIYAGFE
+532 FILIYAAFE
-541 RQLPLASAL
+541 RQLPLSSAL
-550 KHVESGKEILRHIAS
+550 KHVESGKDILRHIAS
-565 RDTSWPEYCLSAV
+565 RDTSWPEYCISAI
-578 DELTAAVRELS
+578 DELTAAS
-589 VPNNPL
+589 VS
-595 RRHPS
+595 RHPG
-600 TSNLAPNAH
+600 TSNL
-609 LRTDLG
+609 RT
-615 QQARPNSSSSRPRG
+615 
-629 LRSDSTNT
+629 
-637 HQPTGSSLRARFSPS
+637 RFSPS
-652 VAASSGRPDEPGLV
+652 VSASSGRPD
-666 APDNTIWS
+666 DTIPAAADTMSWT
-674 QNQSDGLSGPT
+674 QTQSDGLE
-685 DDQSGRWP
+685 DASGRWP
-693 TQASPTSGPSV
+693 TQASPASGPPL
-704 NAGWTASTPGAQS
+704 AAWSTSPGAQS
-717 GFQATAQQ
+717 FQATAPQ
-725 DSPNFDSQPFSLS
+725 DSPNFDSQPFSLA
-738 LGAATSFPAMGTS
+738 LAATSFPAVNNAETG
-751 ENAPGEGQESMVW
+751 APGEGQESMVW

>member
-1 AVFSLCSS
+1 
-9 PQSHHAPGPH
+9 
-19 RSSNR
+19 
-24 PLKTGFQSPDLHS
+24 
-37 PPGRPSHSLRMDA
+37 MDA
-50 VESPNATSESGTL
+50 AVSPNATTSESGTL
-63 SPAHFNH
+63 SPAYCAHH
-70 SRKRKHSGSTDR
+70 SRKRKHTGSTDS

-104 GSGIHFI
+104 ASGIHFI

-126 SQSTNNISDLV
+126 SQSNNINDLV

-143 LQRETSSR
+143 LRPDTPAP
-151 DGDEKNLW
+151 DGDEQGLW
-159 RSSEL
+159 RSHEL
-164 IPEPE
+164 LQDTAES
-169 GDDFNPTFEQLVD
+169 GDADPPPFEQLVE

-203 LNLFEEVSAGGV
+203 LTLFEKVGASGMAS
-215 AALGHLERSIV
+215 LGHLEQFIV
-226 KSILSI
+226 KSIFSI
-232 SLADSRQK
+232 SLADSRQRG
-240 APFSQPVPSSLV
+240 PFAQLMPSSLV

-266 LYQPASIQA
+266 LCQPASVQA

-314 PSRYPFFTKEEAHM
+314 PSRYPFFTKDEAHM

-338 TERFLCQALGLPLD
+338 IERFLCQALGLPLD

-362 PGEEKHGTLA
+362 PSQEKHVALS
-372 DAEDNRLQLLTY
+372 DDNDGRLQLLTY
-384 LVKHARIRGLIL
+384 LAKHARIRGLIL

-403 HSRDDTAD
+403 HARDDNAD
-411 RSSYVQ
+411 RASYVQ

-434 HTQDEATPQ
+434 LAYEESAP
-443 PPISAGHRIFL
+443 PLPISPGHRLYL
-454 LLLKYESMISLN
+454 LVLKYESMISLN

-480 AGLQNCIFAAKS
+480 TGLQNCIFAAKS
-492 IFIALKRHHSQ
+492 IFITLKRYQSQ
-503 SKIPGDPTSACL
+503 NKISTDPMSACL
-515 LEPLLQPSFT
+515 LEPMLQPPFT

-532 FILIYAGFE
+532 FILIHAASE

-565 RDTSWPEYCLSAV
+565 RDTSWPEYCLSAI

-589 VPNNPL
+589 VPPNLPSRDPKTVTL
-595 RRHPS
+595 TSSGHPRYDTGQS
-600 TSNLAPNAH
+600 APPIGSPCRPGPDA
-609 LRTDLG
+609 
-615 QQARPNSSSSRPRG
+615 QAFSIP
-629 LRSDSTNT
+629 SD
-637 HQPTGSSLRARFSPS
+637 
-652 VAASSGRPDEPGLV
+652 AASF
-666 APDNTIWS
+666 
-674 QNQSDGLSGPT
+674 
-685 DDQSGRWP
+685 
-693 TQASPTSGPSV
+693 PS
-704 NAGWTASTPGAQS
+704 ASTDPTEIG
-717 GFQATAQQ
+717 
-725 DSPNFDSQPFSLS
+725 
-738 LGAATSFPAMGTS
+738 
-751 ENAPGEGQESMVW
+751 PGEGQESMVW

-787 PSVDPTWSY
+787 SSVDPTWSY